1 MLKMLVAWARN
12 SSKRDSF
19 SGKIFVNAI
28 SNTLLPGPMMLLRRA
43 LPYCPVGGATKAAV
57 LNHSAIEGFVRLTD
71 CPGTRSGRS
80 VAFVPAFTSLT
91 SFTNRGVNGSP
102 DANVQSPLHC
112 QSPKTARNGVFP
124 VSQCLSCPNGN
135 SHK

>member
-1 MLKMLVAWARN
+1 MLKMLVACTRI

-19 SGKIFVNAI
+19 MGKIFVNAI

-43 LPYCPVGGATKAAV
+43 LPYSPVGGATNAAV
-57 LNHSAIEGFVRLTD
+57 LNHVAIEGFGRLTA

-80 VAFVPAFTSLT
+80 VAFVPAFTSFT
-91 SFTNRGVNGSP
+91 SFTNRGVNGNP

-112 QSPKTARNGVFP
+112 QSPRTARNGVFS
-124 VSQCLSCPNGN
+124 VSQRLSCPKGN